1 MPYRGHVSEVYLP
14 ICGGDIT
21 PCLMS
26 QEGSGLEGVLKL
38 VRWQMM
44 HLRVIWLSRVLS
56 SGEREKKD
64 CKKWIKD
71 WGLGWNRSCKK
82 RKRDSLS
89 WEQRVSC
96 DKAKTARADGS
107 LSHASSDRATDQ
119 ATLSA
124 LLLALVMGEMSQGSQ
139 P

>member
-1 MPYRGHVSEVYLP
+1 MV
-14 ICGGDIT
+14 
-21 PCLMS
+21 
-26 QEGSGLEGVLKL
+26 
-38 VRWQMM
+38 
-44 HLRVIWLSRVLS
+44 HLQVIWLSRVLS

-71 WGLGWNRSCKK
+71 WGLGWNRSCKR

-96 DKAKTARADGS
+96 DKAKTARADGL
-107 LSHASSDRATDQ
+107 LSGVSSDRATDR

-124 LLLALVMGEMSQGSQ
+124 LLLPLAMGESSF
-139 P
+139 

>member
-1 MPYRGHVSEVYLP
+1 MV
-14 ICGGDIT
+14 
-21 PCLMS
+21 
-26 QEGSGLEGVLKL
+26 
-38 VRWQMM
+38 
-44 HLRVIWLSRVLS
+44 HLRVIWSSRVLS

-71 WGLGWNRSCKK
+71 WGLGWNRSCKR

-96 DKAKTARADGS
+96 DKAKTAGADGS
-107 LSHASSDRATDQ
+107 LSGASSDRAIDR

-124 LLLALVMGEMSQGSQ
+124 FLLPLVMGESSF
-139 P
+139 